1 MLITPDE
8 IKAYTSFAAV
18 KKRSEEQLKSDILEA
33 TVEAKGIVGH
43 DFSAPEYTPLP
54 DEVRLALIKLA
65 QFYALINADESM
77 TKGYKSERF
86 ENYSYTLPDG
96 NSIRKPDLSSLLND
110 FIKKDEPVETN
121 SRWKMRII

>member
-1 MLITPDE
+1 MLITPEE
-8 IKAYTSFAAV
+8 IKDYTSFAAV
-18 KKRSEEQLKSDILEA
+18 KKRSDGQLKSDILEA

-43 DFSAPEYTPLP
+43 DFSGPEYTPLP

-96 NSIRKPDLSSLLND
+96 NPIRKPDLLSLLND